1 LGDRSAHDPRVAG
14 RRREFG
20 VLVAVLGVL
29 VATVCNLIGAA
40 RHGKAVD
47 EGRLAVDTECQRI
60 LDEIRTSMI
69 GAIPVARVEA
79 DGALRWLDHLAWQ
92 PTARPIE
99 FTRLARASAGV
110 AFGKESRTAS
120 RTGNAVL
127 FARPSRHAWIRGSDR
142 RAHRICTYRLV
153 CYYLTDDGGGSRLD
167 LARFVSVRVADVA
180 QLEAVTT
187 ASDRAEI
194 LRVLAADTDG
204 SAVRWLWRPGET
216 PAAGILRIDSATG
229 AMRAGMRLP
238 ADAEH
243 SVARV
248 LSSDRFSVATNA
260 TDATDDTDGVGR
272 LAFRSSAHGGFPHG
286 FELQFGGPA
295 SARQMELHLTLIG
308 GGSIC
313 RAGDVPVSADL
324 RSIAVV
330 GGR

>member
-1 LGDRSAHDPRVAG
+1 LSDRSSHDPKVEG

-40 RHGKAVD
+40 RQGQAVD
-47 EGRLAVDTECQRI
+47 EGRLAVDTECQRV
-60 LDEIRTSMI
+60 LDEIRTSMV
-69 GAIPVARVEA
+69 GAIPVARVDA
-79 DGALRWLDHLAWQ
+79 DGVSGWFERLAWQ
-92 PTARPIE
+92 PVARPIE

-127 FARPSRHAWIRGSDR
+127 FARPSRHVWIRGSDQ

-153 CYYLTDDGGGSRLD
+153 CYYLTDDVDGSRLE
-167 LARFVSVRVADVA
+167 LASFVSVRVADAA

-194 LRVLAADTDG
+194 SRVLASGTDG
-204 SAVRWLWRPGET
+204 SAVRWLWRPGAT
-216 PAAGILRIDSATG
+216 PAEGILRIDSETG
-229 AMRAGMRLP
+229 ATRTGMRLP

-260 TDATDDTDGVGR
+260 ANETVGVGR
-272 LAFRSSAHGGFPHG
+272 LALRSPEHGGFPHG
-286 FELQFGGPA
+286 FELQFAGPA

-308 GGSIC
+308 GSSD
-313 RAGDVPVSADL
+313 DVPVSADL